1 MQRIGY
7 MIYETAEGEKNRGFM
22 SMFAQAGK
30 AYGLRFCLVTKD
42 QYKTSDHRLF
52 LPVQT

>member
-7 MIYETAEGEKNRGFM
+7 MIYETAEGEKNRGFV

-30 AYGLRFCLVTKD
+30 DFAW
-42 QYKTSDHRLF
+42 
-52 LPVQT
+52 

>member
-7 MIYETAEGEKNRGFM
+7 MIYETAEGEKNRGFV

-30 AYGLRFCLVTKD
+30 AYGLRFCLAGFCD
-42 QYKTSDHRLF
+42 QSDQRS
-52 LPVQT
+52 

>member
-7 MIYETAEGEKNRGFM
+7 MIYETAEGEKNRRFV

-30 AYGLRFCLVTKD
+30 AYGPVSYTHLRAHET
-42 QYKTSDHRLF
+42 
-52 LPVQT
+52 

>member
-7 MIYETAEGEKNRGFM
+7 MIYETAEGEKNRGFV

-30 AYGLRFCLVTKD
+30 AYGLSDKGSVQNVPLAGFCD
-42 QYKTSDHRLF
+42 QSDQRS
-52 LPVQT
+52 